1 MNPNPHALRAAPSR
15 IGPGA
20 SPMVADC
27 PPPWRSA
34 EDRPSLRPRPWHVL
48 SPEDRSRVQDL
59 SIDPRQAAHAGA
71 LERALASCE
80 LADPDE
86 QTGLSLWLGDTPVGF
101 LVLSRGALVPAWA
114 PPGSAGISALR
125 IDARFQGHGLG
136 QTALRVAEAWLAQH
150 WPACTQLVLSVDE
163 SNTVARRTCARAGFQ
178 PCQSP
183 RPGRDGA
190 VHDLC
195 KRLGPAVPLDAG

>member
-1 MNPNPHALRAAPSR
+1 MNQNPQALRATVSR
-15 IGPGA
+15 VGPGGTT
-20 SPMVADC
+20 MVTDC

-34 EDRPSLRPRPWHVL
+34 DDRPSLRPRPWHVL

-59 SIDPRQAAHAGA
+59 SIDARQTVYAGA

-80 LADPDE
+80 LANPDE

-101 LVLSRGALVPAWA
+101 LMLSRGTLVPAWA
-114 PPGSAGISALR
+114 PPGSAVVSALR

-163 SNTVARRTCARAGFQ
+163 SNTVARRACARAGFT
-178 PCQSP
+178 PCQAP

-190 VHDLC
+190 VHDLS
-195 KRLGPAVPLDAG
+195 KHRGSVAPLDAG

>member
-1 MNPNPHALRAAPSR
+1 
-15 IGPGA
+15 
-20 SPMVADC
+20 
-27 PPPWRSA
+27 
-34 EDRPSLRPRPWHVL
+34 
-48 SPEDRSRVQDL
+48 VQDL
-59 SIDPRQAAHAGA
+59 SVDARQTAYAGA

-80 LADPDE
+80 LADPE
-86 QTGLSLWLGDTPVGF
+86 QQTGLSLWLGDTPVGF
-101 LVLSRGALVPAWA
+101 LVLSRGTLAPTWA
-114 PPGSAGISALR
+114 PLGSAGVSAWR

-163 SNTVARRTCARAGFQ
+163 SNTVARRACARAGFV
-178 PCQSP
+178 PCQAP

-195 KRLGPAVPLDAG
+195 KRLVPELPLDAG